1 MRKLYGKAIA
11 LLLTCICCTLTL
23 HAENIDLTKLL
34 PKGKSNMGRSVTS
47 INGEHV
53 LLVFSKGEGKT
64 TPSNYG
70 YVRLYNGNAMTLK
83 AEKTIKKITCHF
95 LKSSKEPI
103 PEKDEVNITNGTLDK
118 DNVWKGSAKE
128 MSFYFYP
135 PKGKTFALESVEVD
149 YEEEGGQPV
158 TKPDENKPKTE
169 EIITDIV
176 SFKKMEDNKVATL
189 SLNNATVLGCN
200 GMELFVEDNTA
211 LIRMLLTES
220 GSWQRGDVV
229 SCEVRGAYEDNA
241 GLPTIKRIEKMSIKK
256 ISRKKIEAI
265 YVASEQLS
273 THINKWVRT
282 TFVPNKNVQLAN
294 LSTGAKCQ
302 VYDGAEVE
310 CEAIVAK
317 QGSTLLLYPITSQD
331 VTINFYDDKTNIYG
345 DAQNVNIN
353 IKHSLKQE
361 VYNTLSLPVTL
372 TDAEI
377 KAVFGKTTI
386 VATFVEVKGEEVIFQ
401 HTNNGMLAGEAYLV
415 KPQTDMETIFIP
427 QTRVKTQQENGNKP
441 FVGTLNVTTPPT
453 ASYYINKQY
462 KLQPFYGNQQLK
474 AFKGYFCNIGNAE
487 GKTIV
492 INKTTNGIEKTIIQN
507 NYSPQPE
514 IIYNLNGQR
523 MALKRNALSK
533 GVYIINGRKT
543 LLK

>member
-1 MRKLYGKAIA
+1 M
-11 LLLTCICCTLTL
+11 
-23 HAENIDLTKLL
+23 
-34 PKGKSNMGRSVTS
+34 
-47 INGEHV
+47 
-53 LLVFSKGEGKT
+53 
-64 TPSNYG
+64 
-70 YVRLYNGNAMTLK
+70 
-83 AEKTIKKITCHF
+83 
-95 LKSSKEPI
+95 
-103 PEKDEVNITNGTLDK
+103 
-118 DNVWKGSAKE
+118 
-128 MSFYFYP
+128 
-135 PKGKTFALESVEVD
+135 
-149 YEEEGGQPV
+149 
-158 TKPDENKPKTE
+158 
-169 EIITDIV
+169 
-176 SFKKMEDNKVATL
+176 
-189 SLNNATVLGCN
+189 
-200 GMELFVEDNTA
+200 
-211 LIRMLLTES
+211 
-220 GSWQRGDVV
+220 
-229 SCEVRGAYEDNA
+229 
-241 GLPTIKRIEKMSIKK
+241 
-256 ISRKKIEAI
+256 
-265 YVASEQLS
+265 
-273 THINKWVRT
+273 
-282 TFVPNKNVQLAN
+282 
-294 LSTGAKCQ
+294 
-302 VYDGAEVE
+302 
-310 CEAIVAK
+310 
-317 QGSTLLLYPITSQD
+317 
-331 VTINFYDDKTNIYG
+331 
-345 DAQNVNIN
+345 
-353 IKHSLKQE
+353 
-361 VYNTLSLPVTL
+361 YNTLSLPVTL

-377 KAVFGKTTI
+377 KAVFGKTAI